1 MLTLIFCQVF
11 LCLVLLFTLDT
22 KPVNE
27 QIPFTIYGAKFICG
41 LALHLLVSDTQ
52 MQGLIMI
59 KHTINHKYK
68 FNHYGLVIII
78 AAMQVVVSFLCE
90 ILNFFYIIS
99 TNDPID
105 IVASFIAFYIIADLD
120 SIYFKVLA
128 ETSIRVQLNEE
139 MTAILTQRH
148 VTSSEDARLEIEE
161 NKLTEEN
168 LMVARETFKLDDV
181 DIVPAYIGISF
192 K

>member
-1 MLTLIFCQVF
+1 
-11 LCLVLLFTLDT
+11 
-22 KPVNE
+22 
-27 QIPFTIYGAKFICG
+27 
-41 LALHLLVSDTQ
+41 
-52 MQGLIMI
+52 MI